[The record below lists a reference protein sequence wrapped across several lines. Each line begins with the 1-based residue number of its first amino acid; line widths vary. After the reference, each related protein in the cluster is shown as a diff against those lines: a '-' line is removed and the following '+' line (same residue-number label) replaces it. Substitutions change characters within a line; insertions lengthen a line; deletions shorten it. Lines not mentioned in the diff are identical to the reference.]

1 MAGDGG
7 AAMTGLTRELEKLK
21 ARMKIVA
28 IAAAQEAAEEALR
41 LSLARVP
48 VITGNLKSGGNAQ
61 PVSWSTRGALS
72 STFYIAPYAADVH
85 ENANGR
91 GYKWLELA
99 ANDVDMQAILKKKWE
114 ESQ

>member
-1 MAGDGG
+1 MSNH
-7 AAMTGLTRELEKLK
+7 LTRELQRLK
-21 ARMKIVA
+21 DRMKIVA
-28 IAAAQEAAEEALR
+28 IASAQEAAEEALR
-41 LSLARVP
+41 LSQTRVP

-61 PVSWSTRGALS
+61 PVNWSSRGALS
-72 STFYIAPYAADVH
+72 STFYVAPYAPEVH

-99 ANDVDMQAILKKKWE
+99 ANEVDMVAILKKKWE

>member
-1 MAGDGG
+1 
-7 AAMTGLTRELEKLK
+7 MTGLTRELERLK
-21 ARMKIVA
+21 ARMRVVA

-41 LSLARVP
+41 LSQTRVP
-48 VITGNLKSGGNAQ
+48 VITGNLKSGGDAQ
-61 PVSWSTRGALS
+61 PVSWSTRGAVS

-91 GYKWLELA
+91 GYKWLELS
-99 ANDVDMQAILKKKWE
+99 ANEVDMAAILKKKWE